1 MGAKKRLA
9 VLLCLVLFVPAALS
23 QGPRRP
29 PREHDA
35 RDFDA
40 PPPPPPAGIW
50 PTDRMMYLFID
61 RMTEELGKT
70 YGFDEEQ
77 LHQTRELWK
86 DEFPVWLNEH
96 REEIQQLTNEYI
108 EALLDDKPPDPEFVA
123 DWAQRVLPLVDEFAE
138 RCETVGEQMRPF
150 LTEDQQLT
158 LDGQLAGFRVGM
170 KYLNQR
176 LVGWAEGGFDA
187 ETEWHRSPAF
197 KPSEDARNTQIAR
210 EAQEAEIAARG
221 GVPKSTGEAG
231 GAAGDAAEAARD
243 TGRSA
248 ASSRPAGDDWAKYVE
263 DFIRRYQLNAE
274 QQATAH
280 KYLRTLQDRRD
291 AFLRRNASE
300 LEKARRAAANPR
312 SEAQRSRAEEQLQ
325 RLNRPLDNMFTQL
338 KEKLDSIP
346 TRKQRAEA
354 GGKAEAQDKTRGAS
368 AVGKAVK
375 P

>member
-40 PPPPPPAGIW
+40 PPPPPSAGFW

-70 YGFDEEQ
+70 YGFNEEQ

-86 DEFPVWLNEH
+86 DEFPAWLNEH
-96 REEIQQLTNEYI
+96 RHEIQQLTNEYF
-108 EALLDDKPPDPEFVA
+108 EALLEDKPPDPEFVA

-138 RCETVGEQMRPF
+138 RCETVSEQMRPF

-187 ETEWHRSPAF
+187 ETEWHRSPGF
-197 KPSEDARNTQIAR
+197 KENEEARNRQMAQ

-221 GVPKSTGEAG
+221 GVPKSTGETG
-231 GAAGDAAEAARD
+231 GAAGDAAGAARD
-243 TGRSA
+243 NGRSA
-248 ASSRPAGDDWAKYVE
+248 VSSRPAGDDWEKYVE

-280 KYLRTLQDRRD
+280 KYLRTLQERRLSC
-291 AFLRRNASE
+291 ARNANE
-300 LEKARRAAANPR
+300 LKKARQAAANP
-312 SEAQRSRAEEQLQ
+312 QRPATGAEEQLQ

-354 GGKAEAQDKTRGAS
+354 GSKAEAQDKTRDAS